1 MGQRGGAHVT
11 AGGWIMMTAG
21 VLGMTGLL
29 VWCVVKVLATP
40 GATEHLHS
48 QVDIDTGDADD

>member
-1 MGQRGGAHVT
+1 MTT
-11 AGGWIMMTAG
+11 AGWFVMSFA

-29 VWCVVKVLATP
+29 IWCMWKVLSTP

-48 QVDIDTGDADD
+48 PSDIEPDDD